1 MAEQI
6 EKVISVRVDG
16 IEKALASFEAIE
28 AETKLI
34 KNYLQETG
42 RSLPEKQIKALA
54 KSFVEARAAAAQMK
68 NELDKA
74 GDQIDRNNSKAKGLG
89 RSLKDAFKNIG
100 SDALG
105 GGGVSGLMGGL
116 LGGGLFSLIDKGVTA
131 LLDWAFAAEEAS
143 AASESLAS
151 NTESLTQG
159 YAEEKVQLDSL
170 FAPLFDVNLGTE
182 ERSRLIDEIESKYG
196 DYIGDIDLERATQE
210 QLAEA
215 YRNVNDAII
224 DNLIQKTK
232 AKNLEKQFDLIAQK
246 QIQIEKERQR
256 LLNIDFAGAPLDKQ
270 TELRFQAIENSTVI
284 KQLTKD
290 IDDLTRSFN
299 DNARVIDAA
308 GQALKGIGLDFG
320 SVNVGGT
327 GGTGGNGGSSA
338 GAKSTVK
345 ALIFDIENL
354 TQAITAAERAIGTNA
369 ANEELEILIKIIEAK
384 RDAAIA
390 DNAAA
395 LASQNLSGRTK
406 EELEEEIALQNRL
419 SLEYSA
425 QVKEIA
431 ELRLEQQKNFLATT
445 GEIKTISD
453 LTKGSDFRDSFNR
466 PIQEQKKIIEELV
479 RSSKTAWEF
488 ITGLS
493 EKGIY
498 LVGTEDII
506 DKSTQATR
514 TIKALQ
520 DELKALNEL
529 QTKGIVTEAEIRA
542 KAAKAINDLGDEL
555 SKRREESDK
564 VITTFILE
572 EPEKLAAILEEAGV
586 TSFEI
591 VRRNLLDQATSVLET
606 SLNVI
611 RQSIEELRKAFP
623 GESIFAGSPDE
634 GGLTLL
640 PDFAKK
646 FPVEAE
652 RIKTLMTT
660 WNTEI
665 TLLFDT
671 HRKRLEGIDTEAWD
685 TIVKN
690 ASKASKDQIRQLKAD
705 QKSYEIEFEELY
717 RRLYKLDKEHADG
730 KRKANE
736 DFNQEDIDEVK
747 RHIQQLIDIKNAETA
762 AELEAEV
769 DKYIKLIEL
778 QKGNADKQIILLK
791 ELENKRKEIVNAN
804 QKTNEEVIE
813 RFSELLDSETKKVR
827 EGFSHYFSG
836 LQSAISTTN
845 EAIDNMFQFLL
856 NEQQFVIDDL
866 IAELTKI
873 EELVQD
879 TQSRINELEDDLE
892 GKRSGRREAILRAIE
907 SEKDAEERL
916 LERKLELQAKL
927 LKEEEKMAKK
937 RKAFAISQALINGA
951 LASMNIW
958 ANNTI
963 PYPAA
968 LAFNIPMQVAIAA
981 LTATQVALI
990 AQQKFAKGG
999 HTGSGRG
1006 GDRDET
1012 GHIPVGVVHND
1023 EYVVPKWMVKSPKYR
1038 PIIDNLESA
1047 RKRGF
1052 AEGGYT
1058 SPDFA
1063 ALSDSVSPNSTN
1075 RVYSLVQ
1082 RSVDAAI
1089 ALSERPVI
1097 ANPVEF
1103 TNVERTVARRVQATT
1118 IGG

>member
-1 MAEQI
+1 MAEQN
-6 EKVISVRVDG
+6 EKVISVKVEGVD
-16 IEKALASFEAIE
+16 KALANLQKVEDTAAAIR
-28 AETKLI
+28 
-34 KNYLQETG
+34 QELVRTG
-42 RSLPEKQIKALA
+42 KSLPEAEIRRMA
-54 KSFVEARAAAAQMK
+54 KEIANADVQ
-68 NELDKA
+68 
-74 GDQIDRNNSKAKGLG
+74 AKKLG
-89 RSLKDAFKNIG
+89 RSLKEAFRNVGKESLG
-100 SDALG
+100 SAGIAGGVAGLFG
-105 GGGVSGLMGGL
+105 GFIGGGVAT
-116 LGGGLFSLIDKGVTA
+116 LIDKATSALYEWITAESDAEKEARELKEANDEVTKSFTQEIVVLDTTYEA
-131 LLDWAFAAEEAS
+131 LT
-143 AASESLAS
+143 
-151 NTESLTQG
+151 N
-159 YAEEKVQLDSL
+159 
-170 FAPLFDVNLGTE
+170 VNNSSE
-182 ERSRLIDEIESKYG
+182 ERQAALDRLQETYP
-196 DYIGDIDLERATQE
+196 DYF
-210 QLAEA
+210 
-215 YRNVNDAII
+215 
-224 DNLIQKTK
+224 DNI
-232 AKNLEKQFDLIAQK
+232 NLEKSSLEDIKKAYDDVINSIDRKIRAQVLESRAIKAYNDQLDAETKLNELLDRQAKNAQSQVERGIISREDLIEVNGRLITQAQH
-246 QIQIEKERQR
+246 QSEGFR
-256 LLNIDFAGAPLDKQ
+256 
-270 TELRFQAIENSTVI
+270 
-284 KQLTKD
+284 
-290 IDDLTRSFN
+290 DLSEEVT
-299 DNARVIDAA
+299 AA
-308 GQALKGIGLDFG
+308 TNKYKALKDEISSLPGGVTD
-320 SVNVGGT
+320 GT
-327 GGTGGNGGSSA
+327 GGTGGKGGSSA

-354 TQAITAAERAIGTNA
+354 TQAITAAERAIGTGA
-369 ANEELEILIKIIEAK
+369 ANEELEILIKIVEAK

-419 SLEYSA
+419 SLEYAA
-425 QVKEIA
+425 QLKEIA
-431 ELRLEQQKNFLATT
+431 ELRLQQQKNFLATT

-453 LTKGSDFRDSFNR
+453 LTKGSDFRDAFNR
-466 PIQEQKKIIEELV
+466 PIKEQKKIIEELV
-479 RSSKTAWEF
+479 RSSESAMEF
-488 ITGLS
+488 VSGLS

-506 DKSTQATR
+506 DKGTQATR
-514 TIKALQ
+514 TIRALQ

-611 RQSIEELRKAFP
+611 RQSIEELREAFP

-665 TLLFDT
+665 TLIFDT

-685 TIVKN
+685 TIIKN

-705 QKSYEIEFEELY
+705 QKAYEIEFEELY
-717 RRLYKLDKEHADG
+717 RRLYKLDKENTDR

-747 RHIQQLIDIKNAETA
+747 RHIQQLLDIKNAETA

-778 QKGNADKQIILLK
+778 QKGNADEQIILLK
-791 ELENKRKEIVNAN
+791 ELESKRKEIINAN

-813 RFSELLDSETKKVR
+813 RFSELLDSETEKVR
-827 EGFSHYFSG
+827 EGFSNYFSG

-845 EAIDNMFQFLL
+845 EAIDNLFQFLL

-866 IAELTKI
+866 IAEVTKI
-873 EELVQD
+873 EGLVQD

-999 HTGSGRG
+999 YTGSGRG

-1063 ALSDSVSPNSTN
+1063 ALSDSVSPNSNN